1 MLSESQIR
9 GAARESVTQM
19 LHSADFADD
28 DPLISSG
35 RIDSL
40 SILKL
45 MASLEKKL
53 NVHLPAARLQPDDF
67 ENVDIIVETV
77 ERVAVPK

>member
-9 GAARESVTQM
+9 TAAHESVAEM
-19 LHSADFADD
+19 IHGNVGADE
-28 DPLISSG
+28 PLISSG

-45 MASLEKKL
+45 MTLLENKL
-53 NVHLPAARLQPDDF
+53 SVRLPAARLQPDDF
-67 ENVDIIVETV
+67 ETVDVIVETV
-77 ERVAVPK
+77 QRVAIPQ

>member
-1 MLSESQIR
+1 MPSEEQIR
-9 GAARESVTQM
+9 DAAQEGVFEM
-19 LHSADFADD
+19 IHAKVPADE
-28 DPLISSG
+28 PLISSG

-45 MASLEKKL
+45 ITKLESKL
-53 NVHLPAARLQPDDF
+53 GVRLPAANLQPDDF

-77 ERVAVPK
+77 QRVAISK

>member
-1 MLSESQIR
+1 MPSESEIR
-9 GAARESVTQM
+9 TAARESVAQM
-19 LHSADFADD
+19 IHTAFADD

-45 MASLEKKL
+45 MASIEKKL

-67 ENVDIIVETV
+67 ENVDTIVETV